1 MAEYWDKYWNGRRSR
16 RRFLGGAAA
25 TGVGAAS
32 LALVG
37 CGDDDNG
44 GSTPGASD
52 LATPTPGANAS
63 PTAADPFAGAKKGGT
78 YNDAITG
85 DPPSIDPYGNLSFL
99 TKGIVSFPYSRLF
112 KYGTGVGKAVA
123 DLVPVPDIAQGAEP
137 SPDGL
142 VWTIKLRPDVKFH
155 NIDPVNGRNVNADDV
170 KYSWSRQIDPKNANS
185 PRTTFVDKF
194 EVIDPTTVKFTLKAP
209 NAAFTDL
216 LADANLLWIMPSEA
230 DGKFDPATKMI
241 GSGPWIFESYQPN
254 VSFQFKKNPDWYL
267 SGFPLMDA
275 VNMPIIPEYPSRLA
289 QFLAGNLDTEG
300 IVADDL
306 VSTKQKIGSVQY
318 YGEVSQLL
326 SFFYF
331 DNDPASPWQKDPRV
345 RQAISMCLDR
355 DTLTEVGYNTKKLR
369 DAGLDVKS
377 PWNNFIPAGL
387 TRFWLD
393 PQGPDMGENAK
404 YFKHDIAE
412 AKKLLEAAGF
422 KDGFTTKYQY
432 TANRYGATFN
442 TIAETNIQMLQDIGI
457 KVETEVQDYSSTYI
471 TQTFAGNF
479 KGIAFGYETPF
490 PEAGGYARAY
500 TPGDT
505 GNHGHINDPEVV
517 SMFAKQQQELDPAK
531 RKEIFYDIQRYVAG
545 KMYYV
550 PDQAGA
556 GTGFT
561 AYQPWI
567 KNALEINTVPG
578 SYPIGTETIPFRWK
592 DK

>member
-1 MAEYWDKYWNGRRSR
+1 MAEYWDKYWNARRNR
-16 RRFLGGAAA
+16 RRFLGGAAV

-37 CGDDDNG
+37 CGDDDG
-44 GSTPGASD
+44 GGGTTPGASD
-52 LATPTPGANAS
+52 LATPTKGANAS
-63 PTAADPFAGAKKGGT
+63 PTPADPFANAKKGGT
-78 YNDAITG
+78 YNSFSTG

-99 TKGIVSFPYSRLF
+99 TKGISAYSYSRLF
-112 KYGTGVGKAVA
+112 RYGTGVGTPVK

-142 VWTIKLRPDVKFH
+142 TWTIKLKPTAKFH
-155 NIDPVNGRNVNADDV
+155 NIDPVNGRAVNSDDV
-170 KYSWSRQIDPKNANS
+170 KFSWGRQNDPKNANYA
-185 PRTTFVDKF
+185 RTSFVDKF
-194 EVIDPTTVKFTLKAP
+194 DVIDPTTVKFTLKAP
-209 NAAFTDL
+209 NAAFTDI
-216 LADANLLWIMPSEA
+216 LADANLLWIMPTEA
-230 DGKFDPATKMI
+230 DGKFNPAQKMI
-241 GSGPWIFESYQPN
+241 GSGPWIMEAYQPN
-254 VSFQFKKNPDWYL
+254 VSFTFKKNPEWNVA
-267 SGFPLMDA
+267 GFPLMDGI
-275 VNMPIIPEYPSRLA
+275 NLSIIPEYPSRLA
-289 QFLAGNLDTEG
+289 QFLAGNLDV
-300 IVADDL
+300 IDVIADDL
-306 VSTKQKIGSVQY
+306 VSTKAKINGVQF

-326 SFFYF
+326 SFMYF
-331 DNDPASPWQKDPRV
+331 DNDPASPWKDPRV
-345 RQAISMCLDR
+345 RQAISMSLDR
-355 DTLTEVGYNTKKLR
+355 DTLTEVGYNVKKLR

-387 TRFWLD
+387 SRFWLD
-393 PQGPDMGENAK
+393 PQGPDMGENGK

-412 AKKLLEAAGF
+412 AKKLLDAAGV
-422 KDGFTTKYQY
+422 KDGFAAKYQY

-471 TQTFAGNF
+471 TQTFAGKF

-500 TPGDT
+500 TPGDS
-505 GNHGHINDPEVV
+505 GNHGHIEDPDLVG
-517 SMFAKQQQELDPAK
+517 MFAKQQQELDPAK
-531 RKEIFYDIQRYVAG
+531 RKALFYDIQRYIAG

-556 GTGFT
+556 GTTFAG
-561 AYQPWI
+561 YQPWM

-578 SYPIGTETIPFRWK
+578 SYGAATETAPFRWK